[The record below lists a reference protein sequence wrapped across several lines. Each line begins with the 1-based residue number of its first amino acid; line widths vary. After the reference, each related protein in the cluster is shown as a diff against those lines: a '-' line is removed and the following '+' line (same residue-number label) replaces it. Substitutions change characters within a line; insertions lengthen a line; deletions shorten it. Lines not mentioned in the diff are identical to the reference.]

1 MYVASI
7 CISVKLCVKNW
18 HVISIKSKLNAATHK
33 SLQRCV
39 MNKFLEVHQK
49 RPGSTT
55 SIARTLNLIHIHIHI
70 CMHLQ
75 HSAPQVACLPTKSVA
90 LECSEGGGGAAS
102 IGGAMLVP
110 PLSLGSIA
118 RRRGAGLH
126 TQSVLSRFSG
136 ERDHPTVAG
145 AATHWAT
152 GPRLSY
158 SGKYCLLGSERIFR
172 VRI

>member
-1 MYVASI
+1 
-7 CISVKLCVKNW
+7 
-18 HVISIKSKLNAATHK
+18 
-33 SLQRCV
+33 

-49 RPGSTT
+49 RSGSTT
-55 SIARTLNLIHIHIHI
+55 FIRQLKLGPSLQSHA
-70 CMHLQ
+70 HLYTE

-126 TQSVLSRFSG
+126 TQSVLGRFSG

-152 GPRLSY
+152 GPRAFLSQVTL
-158 SGKYCLLGSERIFR
+158 SFGLPVGIFHIRLFVQR
-172 VRI
+172 VN